1 MIGHH
6 TKVQTGNIL
15 YRGDTRAELAGSNT
29 ANQANIWGKNIPDRG
44 QAIICASLQ
53 VQWPCSLQLLKE
65 NKKNAKYFI

>member
-15 YRGDTRAELAGSNT
+15 YGGDTRAELAGSNT
-29 ANQANIWGKNIPDRG
+29 ANQANIWGENIPDRG

-53 VQWPCSLQLLKE
+53 AQWPCSLQLLKE
-65 NKKNAKYFI
+65 NKKHAKYFI